1 MLARRLRNRAD
12 VKARRVEAGEILIAR
27 VADGSQNLQ
36 IINRFEEIRLAVAV
50 VADKGDAFGRE
61 LEIYSFQISEVTDR
75 DALEPNLHFPL
86 KAKARP
92 SAFIYP

>member
-1 MLARRLRNRAD
+1 MVTFFRLMVLSKPTAIWCSFGD
-12 VKARRVEAGEILIAR
+12 LVI